1 MRSPILSLVALAA
14 VLATHGSARAAEP
27 EKDTRGPALR
37 GLTGVR
43 YILAPGLLGSPEPIL
58 TSNGFDT
65 GNLIFGLDDHLG
77 YGLPVG
83 PVVLSLGVSVP
94 FYFINTNFTL
104 GTAADVQAHL
114 PFGMFSPYL
123 RVGGGAAFF
132 TGGVS
137 SMGKDKSVTIS
148 EVGGLFRASGGLLV
162 HPVEQLGFGVEV
174 GWVHMG
180 SFDMLQTVFPFTLR
194 L

>member
-1 MRSPILSLVALAA
+1 MRALAVVA
-14 VLATHGSARAAEP
+14 ALALLSVAATTATAEP
-27 EKDTRGPALR
+27 AKAKDDRGPALR
-37 GLTGVR
+37 AVTGVR
-43 YILAPGLLGSPEPIL
+43 YLLAPGFLASPDPIR

-65 GNLIFGLDDHLG
+65 GNFVFGLDDHLG

-94 FYFINTNFTL
+94 FIFVNTNFTL

-114 PFGMFSPYL
+114 PIGVLSPYL

-137 SMGKDKSVTIS
+137 TVGADKWVTIS
-148 EVGGLFRASGGLLV
+148 EVGGLVRAGGGLLV
-162 HPVEQLGFGVEV
+162 HPVEELGFGVEV
-174 GWVHMG
+174 GWVYMG
-180 SFDMLQTVFPFTLR
+180 SFDKIGRAHV
-194 L
+194 